1 VVVVVVMAVVLL
13 DPHAA
18 DHACC
23 CGGHRSQV
31 QAVRLSGAG
40 TSTRVTLSIAL
51 AHPAIGAAGS

>member
-1 VVVVVVMAVVLL
+1 MVVVVVMAVVLL

-23 CGGHRSQV
+23 CGGRSQSQV

-40 TSTRVTLSIAL
+40 TRVTLIIAL